1 MVWGITGD
9 NAEEVGMAAIDRTV
23 EFFASVGAPTCFSE
37 LGIGVQPESVINEL
51 SDRCV
56 RFGERTIGN
65 FRVLDRYDAYKI
77 YTMANR

>member
-1 MVWGITGD
+1 MGYHGD

-23 EFFASVGAPTCFSE
+23 EFLPSGGSTCFSE
-37 LGIGVQPESVINEL
+37 LGIEQPESVINEL